1 MESTTTRIN
10 IVGTTGSGKSTFSK
24 ELAAVLNIPYVQ
36 IDQVYW
42 GPDWYEPSDE
52 EFFPKLKAA
61 LDKDSWVLDGNYQR
75 TQPIK
80 WKNVQAV
87 IWLDYSFP
95 IVFYRA
101 VKRAITRS
109 LTKEELWEGTGN
121 RESFR
126 RSFFSRDSILLWT
139 LRTYWKNRKRYMR
152 DMQDSRYAHIQF
164 IRLASPAE
172 AAEFL
177 SETKPLDLQLK

>member
-1 MESTTTRIN
+1 MESSTTRIN
-10 IVGTTGSGKSTFSK
+10 VVGTTGSGKSTFSK
-24 ELAAVLNIPYVQ
+24 QLAAALQIPYLQ

-42 GPDWYEPSDE
+42 GPNWYEPKDE

-61 LDKDSWVLDGNYQR
+61 LDEDSWVLDGNYQR
-75 TQPIK
+75 TQSIK

-87 IWLDYSFP
+87 IWLDYSFH

-126 RSFFSRDSILLWT
+126 KSFFSTDSILLWT
-139 LRTYWKNRKRYMR
+139 LRTYWKNRKRYKG
-152 DMQDSRYAHIQF
+152 DMKDRRYAHIKF
-164 IRLASPAE
+164 IRLTSPRE

-177 SETKPLDLQLK
+177 SKIKKL